1 MNSMRA
7 VVHLF
12 SEENRLEINLDLWN
26 QRRRVKNESLE
37 NLIRIYRW
45 LEQALTMAALSYWP
59 FGYCSA
65 INDYEN
71 LP

>member
-7 VVHLF
+7 VVHVF

-45 LEQALTMAALSYWP
+45 QEQMLTIAALSLWP
-59 FGYCSA
+59 FG
-65 INDYEN
+65 
-71 LP
+71 

>member
-7 VVHLF
+7 VVHVF

-45 LEQALTMAALSYWP
+45 QEEMLTIAALSLWP
-59 FGYCSA
+59 FG
-65 INDYEN
+65 
-71 LP
+71 

>member
-12 SEENRLEINLDLWN
+12 SEENRLEIDLDLWN

-45 LEQALTMAALSYWP
+45 QEQMLTIAALRYWP
-59 FGYCSA
+59 FG
-65 INDYEN
+65 
-71 LP
+71 